1 MDIPT
6 HQSYPMAIVAPDER
20 SAASGVTTIA
30 HSVSAAI
37 APLLTGIF
45 LSLPSLISVPFF
57 PGRWIETNL

>member
-1 MDIPT
+1 
-6 HQSYPMAIVAPDER
+6 MAIVAPDER